1 MLTAFI
7 VFMYLLI
14 VLYFLKDFRKGLK
27 VHKANFSYLK
37 YGFLPRYTVRL
48 PNGRFKANKVGIF
61 YIATHQGITA
71 MTNNEL
77 TINNRSF
84 NILRQVRELPIAQL
98 ELREPMLVAALA
110 DIVKHYVSTYGLGTS
125 YVGSNHWIDDLKET
139 ARYAGFEFLGSGYF
153 SAAFSNDA
161 LPGRVVKVGFKKED
175 SGAAYAAF
183 CKAHQGLKGIPTVYA
198 VQRHSHCY
206 TVVLDHLKE
215 FTVRDQTDEQEAQYE
230 TISSLVSFNGE
241 NYEGCYNTAL
251 ADTCNKIRTFFKG
264 IASFD
269 IHSGNVMIDKH
280 GDLVITDP
288 VSYSNDELQATDFDE
303 LKAELEANA
312 EHARMEMAIS
322 RGRRKHV
329 RDLDPLQWQHQKE
342 LRKERKARKKLEAK
356 RKAIQQ
362 VRIDKAMAV
371 LMEDPMLTGECIFWG
386 EVHAPTGWGEVHSPT
401 GWRLVPPMVRKVN
414 TAKPQELMS
423 LNSVEAIAF
432 ELHSMPVFKK
442 PAGLVDCPMFL
453 H

>member
-1 MLTAFI
+1 ML
-7 VFMYLLI
+7 
-14 VLYFLKDFRKGLK
+14 
-27 VHKANFSYLK
+27 
-37 YGFLPRYTVRL
+37 
-48 PNGRFKANKVGIF
+48 
-61 YIATHQGITA
+61 ATTTSSNHTRSNL

-125 YVGSNHWIDDLKET
+125 YIGNNGWIDDLKET
-139 ARYAGFEFLGSGYF
+139 ARHAGFEFLGSGYF

-183 CKAHQGLKGIPTVYA
+183 CKAHQGLKGIPNVYA

-215 FTVRDQTDEQEAQYE
+215 FTPERETSEQHRQYE
-230 TISSLVSFNGE
+230 TIYDLVQHDGNINGR
-241 NYEGCYNTAL
+241 GHSGPL
-251 ADTCNKIRTFFKG
+251 AEACNKIREFFKG

-269 IHSGNVMIDKH
+269 IHHGNVMIDKH

-288 VSYSNDELQATDFDE
+288 VSYSNDELQATDFEE

-312 EHARMEMAIS
+312 ENARMEVAIG
-322 RGRRKHV
+322 RGRRKHMK
-329 RDLDPLQWQHQKE
+329 DLDPLMWKHQKE
-342 LRKERKARKKLEAK
+342 LCKERRARKKRDAK
-356 RKAIQQ
+356 RKAALKARKA
-362 VRIDKAMAV
+362 RIDVAIEE
-371 LMEDPMLTGECIFWG
+371 LMRDPFLTGECIEWG
-386 EVHAPTGWGEVHSPT
+386 DRVEAPKGWAQAGPIIRKIKTEKPQDEAPTV
-401 GWRLVPPMVRKVN
+401 LN
-414 TAKPQELMS
+414 
-423 LNSVEAIAF
+423 LNSIEALDA
-432 ELHSMPVFKK
+432 PVFI
-442 PAGLVDCPMFL
+442 

>member
-1 MLTAFI
+1 
-7 VFMYLLI
+7 
-14 VLYFLKDFRKGLK
+14 
-27 VHKANFSYLK
+27 
-37 YGFLPRYTVRL
+37 
-48 PNGRFKANKVGIF
+48 
-61 YIATHQGITA
+61 

-110 DIVKHYVSTYGLGTS
+110 DIVKHYVATYGLNTHS
-125 YVGSNHWIDDLKET
+125 YIGRNCWIDDLKET
-139 ARYAGFEFLGSGYF
+139 ARHAGFEFLGSGYF

-183 CKAHQGLKGIPTVYA
+183 CKAHQGLKGIPNVYA

-215 FTVRDQTDEQEAQYE
+215 FTSDKETSEQHRQYE
-230 TISSLVSFNGE
+230 TICDLVQHDGNVNE
-241 NYEGCYNTAL
+241 DDHEGPL
-251 ADTCNKIRTFFKG
+251 AETCNKIRQFFKG

-269 IHSGNVMIDKH
+269 IHRGNVMVDKR

-288 VSYSNDELQATDFDE
+288 VSYCNDELQATDFEE

-312 EHARMEMAIS
+312 ENARMEMAIS
-322 RGRRKHV
+322 RGRRKHM
-329 RDLDPLQWQHQKE
+329 RDLDPLMWKHQKE
-342 LRKERKARKKLEAK
+342 LRKERKARKKRDMQ
-356 RKAIQQ
+356 RKAARKA
-362 VRIDKAMAV
+362 RIDSAIDILMA
-371 LMEDPMLTGECIFWG
+371 DPLLTGECIEWG
-386 EVHAPTGWGEVHSPT
+386 DGAIPHN
-401 GWRLVPPMVRKVN
+401 GWRHVPPMVRKIKTLKSQDEVP
-414 TAKPQELMS
+414 TIMG
-423 LNSVEAIAF
+423 LN
-432 ELHSMPVFKK
+432 LTWQK
-442 PAGLVDCPMFL
+442 PAGLNIASVQVL

>member
-1 MLTAFI
+1 
-7 VFMYLLI
+7 
-14 VLYFLKDFRKGLK
+14 
-27 VHKANFSYLK
+27 
-37 YGFLPRYTVRL
+37 
-48 PNGRFKANKVGIF
+48 
-61 YIATHQGITA
+61 

-110 DIVKHYVSTYGLGTS
+110 DIVKHYVETYKLGTS
-125 YVGSNHWIDDLKET
+125 YIGNNDWMEDLKET
-139 ARYAGFEFLGSGYF
+139 ARHAGFEFLGSGYF

-183 CKAHQGLKGIPTVYA
+183 CKAHQGLKGIPNVYA

-215 FTVRDQTDEQEAQYE
+215 FTSRGQTEAQREQYE
-230 TISSLVSFNGE
+230 TICELVQHDGNDNEGE
-241 NYEGCYNTAL
+241 HSGPL
-251 ADTCNKIRTFFKG
+251 AETCNKIRTFFKG

-269 IHSGNVMIDKH
+269 IHRGNVMVDKH

-288 VSYSNDELQATDFDE
+288 VSYSNDELQATDFEE

-312 EHARMEMAIS
+312 ENARMEMAIS
-322 RGRRKHV
+322 RGRRKHM
-329 RDLDPLQWQHQKE
+329 RDLDAFQWKHQKE
-342 LRKERKARKKLEAK
+342 LRKERRARKKRDAQ
-356 RKAIQQ
+356 RKAARKA
-362 VRIDKAMAV
+362 RIDSAIDV
-371 LMEDPMLTGECIFWG
+371 LMADPLLTGECIEWG
-386 EVHAPTGWGEVHSPT
+386 DETIPFG
-401 GWRLVPPMVRKVN
+401 GWRHVPPMVRKMKP
-414 TAKPQELMS
+414 TEKPQDEAPVALK
-423 LNSVEAIAF
+423 LDSVEAIAF
-432 ELHSMPVFKK
+432 ELHDMPALKK
-442 PAGLVDCPMFL
+442 PAGMLDCPMFV

>member
-1 MLTAFI
+1 
-7 VFMYLLI
+7 
-14 VLYFLKDFRKGLK
+14 
-27 VHKANFSYLK
+27 
-37 YGFLPRYTVRL
+37 
-48 PNGRFKANKVGIF
+48 
-61 YIATHQGITA
+61 

-125 YVGSNHWIDDLKET
+125 YVGSNRWIDDLKET
-139 ARYAGFEFLGSGYF
+139 ARHAGFEFLGSGYF

-215 FTVRDQTDEQEAQYE
+215 FTIRDQTDEQESQYE
-230 TISSLVSFNGE
+230 TISALVSYSGA
-241 NYEGCYNTAL
+241 NYESEHYGPL
-251 ADTCNKIRTFFKG
+251 ADTCNKIREFFKG

-288 VSYSNDELQATDFDE
+288 VSYSNDELQATDFEE

-322 RGRRKHV
+322 RGRRKHM
-329 RDLDPLQWQHQKE
+329 RDLDAFMWKHQKE
-342 LRKERKARKKLEAK
+342 LRKERRARKKRDAK
-356 RKAIQQ
+356 MLAARKA
-362 VRIDKAMAV
+362 RIDGAIQE
-371 LMEDPMLTGECIFWG
+371 LMQDPFLTGECIEWG
-386 EVHAPTGWGEVHSPT
+386 VSAAPKGWAKVG
-401 GWRLVPPMVRKVN
+401 PMVRRM
-414 TAKPQELMS
+414 KPTKADEAPTLLSLSSIMS
-423 LNSVEAIAF
+423 LAL
-432 ELHSMPVFKK
+432 ELHDMRSFRK
-442 PAGLVDCPMFL
+442 PAGALDAPVFI

>member
-1 MLTAFI
+1 
-7 VFMYLLI
+7 
-14 VLYFLKDFRKGLK
+14 
-27 VHKANFSYLK
+27 
-37 YGFLPRYTVRL
+37 
-48 PNGRFKANKVGIF
+48 
-61 YIATHQGITA
+61 

-125 YVGSNHWIDDLKET
+125 YVSNNDWIDDLKET
-139 ARYAGFEFLGSGYF
+139 ASHAGFEFLGSGYF

-183 CKAHQGLKGIPTVYA
+183 CKAHQGLKGIPNVYA

-215 FTVRDQTDEQEAQYE
+215 FTSDNQTEEQYAQYK
-230 TISSLVSFNGE
+230 TICVLVQHDGNIYEE
-241 NYEGCYNTAL
+241 NHEGPL
-251 ADTCNKIRTFFKG
+251 AETCNKIRKFFKG

-269 IHSGNVMIDKH
+269 IHRGNVMVDKH

-288 VSYSNDELQATDFDE
+288 VSYSNDELQATDFEE

-312 EHARMEMAIS
+312 ESARMEMAIS
-322 RGRRKHV
+322 RGRRKHM
-329 RDLDPLQWQHQKE
+329 RDLDPLMWRHQKE
-342 LRKERKARKKLEAK
+342 LRKERKARKKRDAK
-356 RKAIQQ
+356 RVAARKARIDAAIQE
-362 VRIDKAMAV
+362 
-371 LMEDPMLTGECIFWG
+371 LMQDPFLTGECIEWG
-386 EVHAPTGWGEVHSPT
+386 YRIEAPKGWAQAG
-401 GWRLVPPMVRKVN
+401 PMVRKIK
-414 TAKPQELMS
+414 TAEKPRD
-423 LNSVEAIAF
+423 EAPTLLGLSSIEKLAL
-432 ELHSMPVFKK
+432 ELHGIDRMEPAPKLDAPVFI
-442 PAGLVDCPMFL
+442 

>member
-1 MLTAFI
+1 
-7 VFMYLLI
+7 
-14 VLYFLKDFRKGLK
+14 
-27 VHKANFSYLK
+27 
-37 YGFLPRYTVRL
+37 
-48 PNGRFKANKVGIF
+48 
-61 YIATHQGITA
+61 

-125 YVGSNHWIDDLKET
+125 YVGNNGWIDDLKET
-139 ARYAGFEFLGSGYF
+139 ARHAGFEFLGSGYF

-183 CKAHQGLKGIPTVYA
+183 CKAHQGLKGIPNVYA
-198 VQRHSHCY
+198 VQRHEHCY

-215 FTVRDQTDEQEAQYE
+215 FTVANQTEEQYAQYK
-230 TISSLVSFNGE
+230 TICELVQHDGHINE
-241 NYEGCYNTAL
+241 DDHEGAL
-251 ADTCNKIRTFFKG
+251 AETCNKIRTFFKG

-269 IHSGNVMIDKH
+269 IHRGNVMVDKH

-288 VSYSNDELQATDFDE
+288 VSYSNDELQATDFEE

-312 EHARMEMAIS
+312 EQARMKMAIS
-322 RGRRKHV
+322 RGRRKHMK
-329 RDLDPLQWQHQKE
+329 DLDPLMWKHQKE
-342 LRKERKARKKLEAK
+342 LRKERRARKKRDAQ
-356 RKAIQQ
+356 RKAARKA
-362 VRIDKAMAV
+362 RIDSAIDV
-371 LMEDPMLTGECIFWG
+371 LMADPMLTGECIEWG
-386 EVHAPTGWGEVHSPT
+386 NRNTAPDGWMG
-401 GWRLVPPMVRKVN
+401 VPPMIRRMKRAEEVEVK
-414 TAKPQELMS
+414 LD
-423 LNSVEAIAF
+423 SVEAIAF
-432 ELHSMPVFKK
+432 ELHDMPAFKK
-442 PAGLVDCPMFL
+442 PAGALDAPMFI